1 MSTAPPS
8 GPPAA
13 AEAVAVSNIEAFLQE
28 ALARLGPD
36 TVEERRPGPGRP
48 RVLPAL
54 CLWAG
59 VLVMVLRGFESQ
71 RALWRLLVRQGLWRF
86 GRVAISDQALYS
98 RLARAGTAPL
108 ERLFAHVSAVL
119 AARLAPYAQRDLA
132 PFAPA
137 VVALDASTL
146 ARLARLLP
154 ALRALPAEATGL
166 LAGQVAA
173 LFDVRS
179 QQWRALT
186 VIPDAAQNC
195 KVAAR
200 GLLDALER
208 GSLVL
213 ADLGSFGFAWFD
225 DLTEAGFW
233 WVSRLR
239 AKTSYRVVHT
249 FYQVGETFDGIVW
262 LGAHRADR
270 AAHAVRLV
278 QFRAKGVLHQY
289 VTNVLDP
296 ATLPPRELA
305 CLYARRWDIEL
316 AFALVKEHL
325 HLHLLWATKQ
335 VVILQ
340 QVWAVFTIAQVF
352 QALRLEVAARAGV
365 DPFEVSLAL
374 LVREFPDFVATEAD
388 PIAAFIA
395 CGRQVGYIRPSTRT
409 RVEAPALP
417 ARIRPLPPDLILTR
431 TPRYAQR
438 RTEPG
443 YRPPHSRR
451 RAPANVRP
459 VPPQPI
465 LLE

>member
-1 MSTAPPS
+1 MSSPSPSVPAPA
-8 GPPAA
+8 G
-13 AEAVAVSNIEAFLQE
+13 EASALNNIEAFLEE
-28 ALARLGPD
+28 ALSNLRLD
-36 TVEERRPGPGRP
+36 ALEQRRVGPGRP

-59 VLVMVLRGFESQ
+59 LLVCVLRGFESQ
-71 RALWRLLVRQGLWRF
+71 LQLWRLLVRQGLWRF
-86 GRVAISDQALYS
+86 GRIAISDQALYN

-108 ERLFAHVSAVL
+108 EGLFAQVSGVL
-119 AARLAPYAQRDLA
+119 ADRLAPYAQRTLA

-146 ARLARLLP
+146 DKLARRLP
-154 ALRALPAEATGL
+154 ALRTLPADATAL

-173 LFDVRS
+173 LFDVRI

-186 VIPDAAQNC
+186 FIPDAAENC

-200 GLLDALER
+200 GLLAGLAP
-208 GSLVL
+208 GTLVL
-213 ADLGSFGFAWFD
+213 ADLGYFGFAWFD
-225 DLTEAGFW
+225 DLTDASFR

-239 AKTSYRVVHT
+239 AKTSYQVIHT
-249 FYQVGETFDGIVW
+249 FYQVDETFDGLVW
-262 LGAHRADR
+262 LGAYPADR

-296 ATLPPRELA
+296 TTLPPRELA

-316 AFALVKEHL
+316 AFSLVKEHL
-325 HLHLLWATKQ
+325 RLHLLWASKPL
-335 VVILQ
+335 VVLQ

-352 QALRLEVAARAGV
+352 QALRLEIAGRAEV
-365 DPFEVSLAL
+365 DPFEVSMAL
-374 LVREFPDFVATEAD
+374 LVQEFPEFIASEPD

-409 RVEAPALP
+409 RIEAPALP
-417 ARIRPLPPDLILTR
+417 ASCRPCPPDLPLTR

-438 RTEPG
+438 RADPG
-443 YRPPHSRR
+443 PRPHHSHR
-451 RAPANVRP
+451 PSPQPPRP
-459 VPPQPI
+459 VPRQPH

>member
-1 MSTAPPS
+1 MSTLPPAS
-8 GPPAA
+8 PPPAA
-13 AEAVAVSNIEAFLQE
+13 AAPLSNIEAFLQE
-28 ALARLGPD
+28 ALTHLAPD
-36 TVEERRPGPGRP
+36 PREDRRPGPGRP
-48 RVLPAL
+48 RILPAL

-71 RALWRLLVRQGLWRF
+71 RQLWRLLVQQGLWRW
-86 GRVAISDQALYS
+86 GRVAISDQALYN

-119 AARLAPYAQRDLA
+119 AARLAPHAQAGLA

-154 ALRALPAEATGL
+154 ALRALPAESKAL

-173 LFDVRS
+173 LFDVRT

-186 VIPDAAQNC
+186 FIPDAAQNC

-200 GLLDALER
+200 GLLDGLER
-208 GSLVL
+208 GTLIL
-213 ADLGSFGFAWFD
+213 ADLGYFGFEWFD
-225 DLTEAGFW
+225 DLTEGGFR

-239 AKTSYRVVHT
+239 ARTSYEVIHT
-249 FYQVGETFDGIVW
+249 FYQEGETFDGVVW

-278 QFRAKGVLHQY
+278 QFRAGGALHQY
-289 VTNVLDP
+289 VSNVTDP

-305 CLYARRWDIEL
+305 RLYARRWDIEL
-316 AFALVKEHL
+316 AFSLVKEHL
-325 HLHLLWATKQ
+325 HLHLLWASKR

-352 QALRLEVAARAGV
+352 QALRLEVAARAQV
-365 DPFEVSLAL
+365 DPFEVSLEL
-374 LVREFPDFVATEAD
+374 LVREFPDFIASEAD
-388 PIAAFIA
+388 PIAAFVA

-409 RVEAPALP
+409 RIEAPALP
-417 ARIRPLPPDLILTR
+417 AHLRPLPADLILTR

-443 YRPPHSRR
+443 YRPPHDRR
-451 RAPANVRP
+451 RAASALRP

-465 LLE
+465 LLD